1 MNVCFCDIL
10 VFKGFFSDLE
20 QSLEGLPFKTLKPTY
35 MGLAC

>member
-20 QSLEGLPFKTLKPTY
+20 QSHEGLPFKSLKPTY
-35 MGLAC
+35 MGRAC